1 MITCPGAH
9 RLLVTVA
16 CGLFFNASFADDPGA
31 SSHQKLKLLMELS
44 RQRLASVAAGSTST
58 QALLSATQLHERT
71 QLLASAEAALA
82 SSDVVVAQQNFERAA
97 LIAHSADTEMGL
109 VRTYMQ
115 AGHYRRALVFGAH
128 TAGTHLDA
136 VGGAALYAWLLQ
148 VGGQDA
154 PAKRLISD
162 ALTRSPNHPLLI
174 AAQKQLQSG
183 SPLAQG
189 QLLQSPVRMAPYGP
203 HTDLPDSARVAGT
216 GVLMDGGKRVLVP
229 LSTLGSSRRLWVRNG
244 LGQLALAGVEKKL
257 PHLHVATLRL
267 SAALPMDTPQSLTA
281 KDAFAGSV
289 GFAVEYTPASNATP
303 QWPVLSTGF
312 LGEPSEDG
320 KTRDL
325 GITLAAGPR
334 GGPVFDDG
342 GRFVGMALTSASG
355 KNKLVT
361 ASQLYAALGEPIG
374 KPTAAL
380 ARERIPIDHLYE
392 LALQNTVQ
400 IIRASSN

>member
-1 MITCPGAH
+1 M
-9 RLLVTVA
+9 
-16 CGLFFNASFADDPGA
+16 
-31 SSHQKLKLLMELS
+31 
-44 RQRLASVAAGSTST
+44 
-58 QALLSATQLHERT
+58 
-71 QLLASAEAALA
+71 
-82 SSDVVVAQQNFERAA
+82 
-97 LIAHSADTEMGL
+97 
-109 VRTYMQ
+109 
-115 AGHYRRALVFGAH
+115 
-128 TAGTHLDA
+128 
-136 VGGAALYAWLLQ
+136 
-148 VGGQDA
+148 
-154 PAKRLISD
+154 
-162 ALTRSPNHPLLI
+162 
-174 AAQKQLQSG
+174 
-183 SPLAQG
+183 
-189 QLLQSPVRMAPYGP
+189 
-203 HTDLPDSARVAGT
+203 
-216 GVLMDGGKRVLVP
+216 
-229 LSTLGSSRRLWVRNG
+229 
-244 LGQLALAGVEKKL
+244 
-257 PHLHVATLRL
+257 
-267 SAALPMDTPQSLTA
+267 
-281 KDAFAGSV
+281 
-289 GFAVEYTPASNATP
+289 EYTPASNATP